1 MLTFHPTFAQVT
13 VVNANVNILGGTTMT
28 CQQYFRNQALGN
40 VSLLGTLDVKEHV
53 TNDGSFVGS
62 GGASLMRLTGAIEQL
77 VDGTSTIHLENF
89 QINNAGNDAVLAN
102 TGATGA
108 VRVSANLFLTSG
120 RLFAND
126 ASPIV
131 FTTTAN
137 NPAETNPNHIVGTAI
152 MEARP
157 IGGGAFPLF
166 LNLSMAAG
174 ANLGNVRLERR
185 TGHGTGNSIGPAPT
199 SGFVVISGNE
209 SIDCYWTIIPS
220 VTDLSFVRNATFSWL
235 AVFDNGKDLTQMQL
249 WRTKIFNTIASP
261 WHYMFFPPIAMLG
274 RTHTMNIDNI
284 YNSWTFSDIT
294 NPLPVEFVSFNVR
307 RKGEDA
313 LLTWQTANEFNAE
326 YFEVQR
332 SFDGE
337 KFEPVGKVS
346 ARNAASDYAYSDVK
360 VTALG
365 QKVIYYR
372 LRQVDTDG
380 KFKFTAIRS
389 LRIEDLKENIAVFP
403 TPFSNDLIVS
413 IQNPEGKTLTFT
425 MLDELGREI
434 FVFEEN
440 ANSVELNLQD
450 RTRNLPSGTYI
461 LTAAGFSDV
470 KTFKLIK
477 N

>member
-1 MLTFHPTFAQVT
+1 
-13 VVNANVNILGGTTMT
+13 
-28 CQQYFRNQALGN
+28 
-40 VSLLGTLDVKEHV
+40 
-53 TNDGSFVGS
+53 
-62 GGASLMRLTGAIEQL
+62 
-77 VDGTSTIHLENF
+77 
-89 QINNAGNDAVLAN
+89 
-102 TGATGA
+102 
-108 VRVSANLFLTSG
+108 
-120 RLFAND
+120 
-126 ASPIV
+126 
-131 FTTTAN
+131 
-137 NPAETNPNHIVGTAI
+137 
-152 MEARP
+152 
-157 IGGGAFPLF
+157 
-166 LNLSMAAG
+166 
-174 ANLGNVRLERR
+174 
-185 TGHGTGNSIGPAPT
+185 
-199 SGFVVISGNE
+199 
-209 SIDCYWTIIPS
+209 
-220 VTDLSFVRNATFSWL
+220 
-235 AVFDNGKDLTQMQL
+235 
-249 WRTKIFNTIASP
+249 
-261 WHYMFFPPIAMLG
+261 
-274 RTHTMNIDNI
+274 MNIDNI